1 MLAPLF
7 VFYVNRFACKHIFRY
22 LSPHNHKE
30 EKIKDNLIQVR
41 LSNEKR
47 INH

>member
-30 EKIKDNLIQVR
+30 KMKDNLIQVR

>member
-30 EKIKDNLIQVR
+30 KMKDDLLQVR
-41 LSNEKR
+41 PGDEKR
-47 INH
+47 